1 MTWRK
6 ELCQDDTGHLSSARV
21 IALASGSTLC
31 FSTVLMSVGSFWH
44 PEMLPVVMALG
55 PSLAGMATI
64 GYAANRWA
72 KKDTTNER
80 TE

>member
-1 MTWRK
+1 MTWLNQ
-6 ELCQDDTGHLSSARV
+6 LCQDDTGNLSSARA

-55 PSLAGMATI
+55 TSLAGMATI

-72 KKDTTNER
+72 KKGDTNEPQ
-80 TE
+80 